1 MRDDGND
8 EDGEGFP
15 ADDPTAML
23 ERLDAG
29 IEDLGA
35 PDEQPPSGAPL
46 SRREI
51 EDLVEQVLTEELA
64 RLSGKNSK

>member
-8 EDGEGFP
+8 EDAEGFP
-15 ADDPTAML
+15 PDDPTAML

-29 IEDLGA
+29 LEDLGA

-46 SRREI
+46 SKREI
-51 EDLVEQVLTEELA
+51 DELVEQVLTEELA
-64 RLSGKNSK
+64 RLSGDQRK

>member
-8 EDGEGFP
+8 EDGEGFL